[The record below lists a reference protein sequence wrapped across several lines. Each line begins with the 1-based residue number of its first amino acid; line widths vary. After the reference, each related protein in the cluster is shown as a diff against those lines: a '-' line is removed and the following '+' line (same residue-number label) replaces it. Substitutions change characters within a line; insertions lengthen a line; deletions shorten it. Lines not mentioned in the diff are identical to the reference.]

1 MNIKI
6 TASLLV
12 TISALSVG
20 CSSIPKDAQGQDVVY
35 LQQVDFD
42 ISNPDL
48 GLFVPWLNI
57 SADLVTKV
65 GVAVFAGTKAATAL
79 EVKKPPMIYVTYS
92 HKEGEITPLNTGK
105 IFSRPVWEG
114 MPELVTKRWY
124 RLAEDGEGKY
134 LIPCE
139 PACLP
144 APSAQLGD

>member
-1 MNIKI
+1 MKAKF
-6 TASLLV
+6 ASAFLAV
-12 TISALSVG
+12 VSALTVG
-20 CSSIPKDAQGQDVVY
+20 CSSIPKDDQDRNVVY

-48 GLFVPWLNI
+48 GLFIPWFKVP
-57 SADLVTKV
+57 ADAIAKV
-65 GVAVFAGTKAATAL
+65 GVAVFAGTKAASAL
-79 EVKKPPMIYVTYS
+79 EIKKPPMIYVTYS

-124 RLAEDGEGKY
+124 QLAEDDAGKY

-139 PACLP
+139 PSCQP
-144 APSAQLGD
+144 APSAQLSN

>member
-1 MNIKI
+1 MYAKI
-6 TASLLV
+6 ATLLIVTA
-12 TISALSVG
+12 SALSVG
-20 CSSIPKDAQGQDVVY
+20 CSSIPKDPQGRDVVY
-35 LQQVDFD
+35 LQQVNFD

-57 SADLVTKV
+57 SADIVTKV
-65 GVAVFAGTKAATAL
+65 GVAVFAGTKAAPAL